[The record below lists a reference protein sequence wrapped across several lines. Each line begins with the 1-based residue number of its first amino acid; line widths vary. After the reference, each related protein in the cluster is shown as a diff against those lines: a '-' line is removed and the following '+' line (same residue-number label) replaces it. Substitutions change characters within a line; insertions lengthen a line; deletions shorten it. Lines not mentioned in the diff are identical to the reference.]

1 MSRGGVGV
9 GRKLSCCEVTYGL
22 VCRYDPET
30 NTWSDVP
37 SLKMAV
43 TSPAVVAC
51 DGALYVTGGAILEDG
66 DGIELVQKYDTKT
79 WKWTEVSG
87 MLIPR
92 SGSAACVLNGYI
104 YVVSSGQSPQEV
116 VFCAGFSVFS
126 PLPLV
131 LSPLFSFFSAESS
144 GYSVGCLGVRR

>member
-1 MSRGGVGV
+1 MTILCPSPASRSELGLAMLDGCVYAVGGWEGTSRLDSVERCLLLV
-9 GRKLSCCEVTYGL
+9 SHVT
-22 VCRYDPET
+22 VCRYDPDT

-79 WKWTEVSG
+79 WRWTEVSG

-104 YVVSSGQSPQEV
+104 YVVGGWHASTENTNKV
-116 VFCAGFSVFS
+116 
-126 PLPLV
+126 
-131 LSPLFSFFSAESS
+131 E
-144 GYSVGCLGVRR
+144 R

>member
-1 MSRGGVGV
+1 MT
-9 GRKLSCCEVTYGL
+9 LSLTIIIFIQYN
-22 VCRYDPET
+22 RFDPET

-43 TSPAVVAC
+43 TSPAVVAH

-66 DGIELVQKYDTKT
+66 DGIELVQKFDNKT
-79 WKWTEVSG
+79 GNWTEVAG

-104 YVVSSGQSPQEV
+104 YVVGGWHASTENTNKV
-116 VFCAGFSVFS
+116 
-126 PLPLV
+126 
-131 LSPLFSFFSAESS
+131 E
-144 GYSVGCLGVRR
+144 R